1 MMKNGKESA
10 FILKCIS
17 SFIDDYAPTFLTQS
31 TDTIISYRATLSKYL
46 SFLEDIEHITSQTID
61 RNCFERAEIEKWL
74 KYMKFEEKLQPDTCN
89 VRLSGIRTFLEYL
102 SSRSIEYRYLYLDA
116 KEIPL
121 MKTIKKK
128 VKGLSKEAVKTIM
141 SLPDQMSKTGKR
153 DLLFMIIAYG
163 TAARMSE
170 ILNIKIGNIHL
181 DGKRSYVNIVGK
193 GNKVRT
199 LYLLPKAEAH
209 IKKYIND
216 FHGEH
221 PNLDDYLFYS
231 RNGKTRDKLTS
242 RAIEKRLT
250 MYAREA
256 HIICEEVPEDLHAH
270 QFRHARATHWLQEG
284 MNIFAIKELLGHE
297 QIETTMKYLDIT
309 IEDEVRALATLEGEN
324 NGNISKK
331 WKNKN
336 GSLKSILAKK

>member
-1 MMKNGKESA
+1 MKNGKESI
-10 FILKCIS
+10 FILKCIC

-31 TDTIISYRATLSKYL
+31 SDTIISYRATLSKYL
-46 SFLEDIEHITSQTID
+46 SFLEDIEHITRQTIS
-61 RNCFERAEIEKWL
+61 RECFERTEIEKWL
-74 KYMKFEEKLQPDTCN
+74 KYMKFEEKLQSDTCN

-116 KEIPL
+116 REIPL

-141 SLPDQMSKTGKR
+141 SLPNQSSITGKR
-153 DLLFMIIAYG
+153 DLVFMIIAYG

-170 ILNIKIGNIHL
+170 ILNIKIRNIHL
-181 DGKRSYVNIVGK
+181 DRKQSYINIVGK
-193 GNKVRT
+193 GSKVRS

-209 IKKYIND
+209 IKKYISD

-221 PNLDDYLFYS
+221 PDLDDYLFYS
-231 RNGKTRDKLTS
+231 RNGKERNKVTS
-242 RAIEKRLT
+242 RAIEKRLS
-250 MYAREA
+250 MYAKEA
-256 HIICEEVPEDLHAH
+256 HRICKEVPEDLHAH

-284 MNIFAIKELLGHE
+284 MNVFSIKELLGHE

-324 NGNISKK
+324 NSNISKK

-336 GSLKSILAKK
+336 GSLKSVLAKK